1 MLIRFIFTLSIFLPT
16 FVVYTHEL
24 SHHEHQ
30 ECENLNL
37 HFHDYEDE
45 CCLDDFIA
53 TKIYSSSANNYEYL
67 AFIFNLEIFEI
78 EVLNPKKILLDFFK
92 RGPPSN

>member
-1 MLIRFIFTLSIFLPT
+1 MLIRFIFTLSIFLPIL
-16 FVVYTHEL
+16 VVYAHEL

-30 ECENLNL
+30 ECENTTL
-37 HFHDYEDE
+37 HFHDYEDD

-53 TKIYSSSANNYEYL
+53 TKIYSLSVNKYEYL
-67 AFIFNLEIFEI
+67 VLIFNYETFEI

-92 RGPPSN
+92 RGPPLG